1 MKLLFDDSTYNVES
15 LDDALDII
23 DEYCVEND
31 TFYDEPHDDNGDT
44 VVDLFEIYV
53 DDEGRP
59 HKTYQLQAVIR
70 DE

>member
-1 MKLLFDDSTYNVES
+1 MKLLFNDSTYNVKS
-15 LDDALDII
+15 VDDALDII
-23 DEYCVEND
+23 DEYCTE
-31 TFYDEPHDDNGDT
+31 YDMNYDDPHDDNGDK

-53 DDEGRP
+53 DDEGMP